1 MENTMKRLLLGAV
14 VVAACVMVSVTGALA
29 QRAGQMAIIHY
40 GTVVGMVTVDLN
52 DGNVVKGALV
62 GGAFGAALTKSGKS
76 SSRRRRN
83 AAIGAV
89 VGTAAAAA
97 KKTTGRRYSVRTYE
111 GTVMQIVTEQTAIL
125 VGDCVI
131 IEEASGRANIRRTA
145 LSACDVA
152 SQSLMNSPDIQA
164 ELQEEAAECTAAK
177 DGLVNA
183 ETDEQMDLA
192 VRKIQILCYN

>member
-1 MENTMKRLLLGAV
+1 M
-14 VVAACVMVSVTGALA
+14 
-29 QRAGQMAIIHY
+29 Q
-40 GTVVGMVTVDLN
+40 TVDLN
-52 DGNVVKGALV
+52 NADALKGALV

-97 KKTTGRRYSVRTYE
+97 KKTMGRRYSVRTNE

-152 SQSLMNSPDIQA
+152 SQSLMNAPDIQA

>member
-1 MENTMKRLLLGAV
+1 MKRLLLGV
-14 VVAACVMVSVTGALA
+14 VVMAACVMVTVTGALA
-29 QRAGQMAIIHY
+29 QRAGQSATIRY
-40 GTVVGMVTVDLN
+40 GTVVSMQSVELKS
-52 DGNVVKGALV
+52 GNAGKGALV
-62 GGAFGAALTKSGKS
+62 GGAFGAAMTKGSKS
-76 SSRRRRN
+76 ASKRRRN

-89 VGTAAAAA
+89 VGAGVAAS
-97 KKTTGRRYSVRTYE
+97 KRTTGRSYSVRTNE

-131 IEEASGRANIRRTA
+131 VEEAGGRANIRRTA

-152 SQSLMNSPDIQA
+152 SQSIMNSPDIQA
-164 ELQEEAAECTAAK
+164 ELQEEAAECSAAK

-183 ETDEQMDLA
+183 ETDAQMELA